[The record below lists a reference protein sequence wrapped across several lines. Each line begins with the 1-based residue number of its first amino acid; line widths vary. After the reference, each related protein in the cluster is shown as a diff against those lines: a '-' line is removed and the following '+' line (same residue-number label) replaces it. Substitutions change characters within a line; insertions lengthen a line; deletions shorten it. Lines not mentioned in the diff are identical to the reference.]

1 MYHQPR
7 VPEAFPL
14 FPASGMMHRVVGLPG
29 HCTGIIPYPQRRYL
43 RVRWEGQR
51 ESDNV
56 EDRRGLG
63 PARIGGGGL
72 GIGGLV
78 LVLAVSYFT
87 GINPLTLI
95 DMLNGV
101 QDMTESSGPSV
112 PAPTGAPNDQLG
124 KFAAVVLAD
133 TETTWR
139 QLLGPQYEDPRLVL
153 FTGAVHSACGSTSSA
168 VGPFYC
174 PNDRKV
180 YLDLSFFNA
189 MARRFG
195 APGDFAQA
203 YVIAHEVGHHVQNYM
218 GIAEKVTRLRHQAS
232 EREGN
237 VLSVRMELQADCF
250 AGVWGYHAKRERN
263 LIEPGDFEAGLKAA
277 SAIGDD
283 RLQKMGQGY
292 VQPESWTHG
301 SSEQRM
307 TWLRKGL
314 ETGDPKTCD
323 TFASNRL

>member
-1 MYHQPR
+1 M
-7 VPEAFPL
+7 
-14 FPASGMMHRVVGLPG
+14 
-29 HCTGIIPYPQRRYL
+29 
-43 RVRWEGQR
+43 RWEGQR
-51 ESDNV
+51 ESGNV
-56 EDRRGLG
+56 EDRRGM
-63 PARIGGGGL
+63 GGVGAGGL
-72 GIGGLV
+72 GLGGIVLV
-78 LVLAVSYFT
+78 LVVSYFT
-87 GINPLTLI
+87 GINPF
-95 DMLNGV
+95 MLLNMLSGT
-101 QDMTESSGPSV
+101 QDMPESSAPVTPGP
-112 PAPTGAPNDQLG
+112 PNDQLG
-124 KFAAVVLAD
+124 KFAAIVLAD

-139 QLLGPQYEDPRLVL
+139 QLLGPRYEDPRLVL
-153 FTGAVHSACGSTSSA
+153 FTGAVRSACGTTSSA

-174 PNDRKV
+174 SVDHKV
-180 YLDLSFFNA
+180 YLDLSFFHD

-203 YVIAHEVGHHVQNYM
+203 YVIAHEVGHHVQNFT

-237 VLSVRMELQADCF
+237 ALLVRMELQADCF
-250 AGVWGYHAKRERN
+250 AGVWGHHAKRERN

-277 SAIGDD
+277 AAIGDD
-283 RLQKMGQGY
+283 RLQKMGHGY

-314 ETGDPKTCD
+314 ETGDPKACD

>member
-1 MYHQPR
+1 M
-7 VPEAFPL
+7 
-14 FPASGMMHRVVGLPG
+14 
-29 HCTGIIPYPQRRYL
+29 
-43 RVRWEGQR
+43 RWEGQR
-51 ESDNV
+51 ESGNI
-56 EDRRGLG
+56 EDRRSMG
-63 PARIGGGGL
+63 PARIGGGL
-72 GIGGLV
+72 GIVGIV

-87 GINPLTLI
+87 GINPVTLLN
-95 DMLNGV
+95 MLNGV
-101 QDMTESSGPSV
+101 QEIPNPSTPSESP
-112 PAPTGAPNDQLG
+112 PTGTPSDQLG
-124 KFAAVVLAD
+124 KFASVVLAD

-153 FTGAVHSACGSTSSA
+153 FTGAVQSACGTTSSA

-174 PNDRKV
+174 PRDRKV
-180 YLDLSFFNA
+180 YLDLSFFNE
-189 MARRFG
+189 MSRRLG

-203 YVIAHEVGHHVQNYM
+203 YVIAHEVGHHVQNLM
-218 GIAEKVTRLRHQAS
+218 GIAEKVTRLQRQAS

-250 AGVWGYHAKRERN
+250 AGVWGHHAKRERN
-263 LIEPGDFEAGLKAA
+263 LIEQGDFEEGLRAA

-283 RLQKMGQGY
+283 RLQKMSRGS

-314 ETGDPKTCD
+314 ETGDPKACD

>member
-1 MYHQPR
+1 M
-7 VPEAFPL
+7 
-14 FPASGMMHRVVGLPG
+14 
-29 HCTGIIPYPQRRYL
+29 
-43 RVRWEGQR
+43 RWEGQR
-51 ESDNV
+51 ESDKV
-56 EDRRGLG
+56 EDRRGMA
-63 PARIGGGGL
+63 PARVGAGRL
-72 GIGGLV
+72 GIVGIIL
-78 LVLAVSYFT
+78 LLAVSYFT
-87 GINPLTLI
+87 GINPVTLLN
-95 DMLNGV
+95 MLNGV
-101 QDMTESSGPSV
+101 QEITDSSAPPES
-112 PAPTGAPNDQLG
+112 APTGSPDDQLG
-124 KFAAVVLAD
+124 KFASIVLAD

-153 FTGAVHSACGSTSSA
+153 FTGGVHSACGTTSSA

-174 PNDRKV
+174 PSDHKV
-180 YLDLSFFNA
+180 YLDLSFFNE
-189 MARRFG
+189 MSRRFG
-195 APGDFAQA
+195 ASGEFAQA
-203 YVIAHEVGHHVQNYM
+203 YIIAHEVGHHVQNFM
-218 GIAEKVTRLRHQAS
+218 GIAEKVRKLQHQAS

-237 VLSVRMELQADCF
+237 ALSVRMELQADCF

-277 SAIGDD
+277 AAIGDD

-314 ETGDPKTCD
+314 ETGDPKACD

>member
-1 MYHQPR
+1 
-7 VPEAFPL
+7 V
-14 FPASGMMHRVVGLPG
+14 
-29 HCTGIIPYPQRRYL
+29 
-43 RVRWEGQR
+43 
-51 ESDNV
+51 
-56 EDRRGLG
+56 
-63 PARIGGGGL
+63 
-72 GIGGLV
+72 
-78 LVLAVSYFT
+78 
-87 GINPLTLI
+87 TLLN
-95 DMLNGV
+95 MLNGV
-101 QDMTESSGPSV
+101 QEITESSAPPES
-112 PAPTGAPNDQLG
+112 APTGSPSDQLG
-124 KFAAVVLAD
+124 KFASIVLAD

-153 FTGAVHSACGSTSSA
+153 FTGGVHSACGTTSSA

-180 YLDLSFFNA
+180 YLDLSFFNE

-203 YVIAHEVGHHVQNYM
+203 YVIAHEVGHHVQNFM
-218 GIAEKVTRLRHQAS
+218 GIAEQVRRLQRQAS

-237 VLSVRMELQADCF
+237 ALSVRMELQADCF
-250 AGVWGYHAKRERN
+250 AGVWGHHAKRERN

-277 SAIGDD
+277 AAIGDD

-314 ETGDPKTCD
+314 ETGDPKSCD
-323 TFASNRL
+323 TFADNRL